1 MNPIIGTRAAQGLT
15 ASRNPNRRQRRYI
28 PYSFTLIELLIV
40 IAIIAIL
47 ASMLLP
53 ALNQA
58 RERARGIS
66 CLANLKQVIGMIG
79 MYTDDNN
86 GKVLAWNG
94 NISPN
99 CGKWSSMIHAYM
111 TNTTPTDWG
120 YITDENRVHPPFN
133 CPASPFSGL
142 TRSTGLGGVHYAAN
156 ASQHRQAGRD
166 DFSGFFP
173 DAQYLSTSKRTLS
186 MIRNPSSLAAV
197 LDINYLTTGW
207 TPPAI
212 FGRRGDLCGIHENF
226 GPEED
231 AAKGAVWRHS
241 GGLNVAMADGHCES
255 KRGAEVPKCDYNVPF
270 WSYYADRY

>member
-15 ASRNPNRRQRRYI
+15 ASRNPSRRQRRYI

-156 ASQHRQAGRD
+156 ASQHRQSGRD

-173 DAQYLSTSKRTLS
+173 GCPVPQHQQTDAVDDQESVKPRGGSGHQLSDDR
-186 MIRNPSSLAAV
+186 
-197 LDINYLTTGW
+197 LDASGNFR
-207 TPPAI
+207 PP
-212 FGRRGDLCGIHENF
+212 R
-226 GPEED
+226 
-231 AAKGAVWRHS
+231 
-241 GGLNVAMADGHCES
+241 
-255 KRGAEVPKCDYNVPF
+255 
-270 WSYYADRY
+270 